1 MIIRNTIPQ
10 IKAAFPDGAFDLA
23 RWRQYANG
31 ISPTLAQKCLDDI
44 AGYDFQKEIV
54 PVVQWALTQDLSPLA
69 RSFAAAVSAWEANA
83 SSLFSAEPEITVV
96 LYLGLCSGAGWATQL
111 DGRPAVLLGVEKI
124 LELNWQSEQD
134 IKGLLFH
141 ELGHLW
147 HQQRHD
153 LSRNTEDVRQRAVL
167 QLYREGVAMVCEQIL
182 CGDETFFHQD
192 KDGWLDWCTEN
203 FPVIRAD
210 FRRRLVN
217 GDQVQDY
224 FGDWCSFRGHSDVG
238 YFLGCMFIKHL
249 RLTYDLQEIAAL
261 PYDTLERELFRFLGD

>member
-1 MIIRNTIPQ
+1 MQR
-10 IKAAFPDGAFDLA
+10 
-23 RWRQYANG
+23 R
-31 ISPTLAQKCLDDI
+31 
-44 AGYDFQKEIV
+44 E
-54 PVVQWALTQDLSPLA
+54 
-69 RSFAAAVSAWEANA
+69 
-83 SSLFSAEPEITVV
+83 
-96 LYLGLCSGAGWATQL
+96 L

-182 CGDETFFHQD
+182 CGDETFFHQN

-210 FRRRLVN
+210 FLRRLVN
-217 GDQVQDY
+217 GERVQDY

-249 RLTYDLQEIAAL
+249 RLAYDLQEIAAL